1 MKYRSYK
8 KLMAIVTA
16 LTLSLSMIACQGA
29 AKDQQTEQQTEEPD
43 GKEAEEQKEE
53 TEQQEEPEQKEESEN
68 AGELEEITVGAD
80 METSSTVN
88 GLDDGLCSW
97 TTGGTEAGT
106 LNGDDYSFTPA
117 IYIHEGTYD
126 KEKSAVGDAK
136 AVTDTETKN
145 IKLTIE
151 KEAVNGIMVN
161 NSTYSIA
168 DSVINVA
175 TPDADGSL
183 TCDFSGL
190 GAAIAVYGD
199 SDLTVTNT
207 EINADGVANLAV
219 FADNGASALLDQVTL
234 HSDGG
239 TLYENYINSP
249 NQGTMVAPPWILGI
263 MGTSRGTNLEGDDS
277 TMTVVDSKVTA
288 SNWAILSTDAGSNMY
303 LNVAN
308 TTMDLTGNEEPLQ
321 ADGLYSVENPYTDRN
336 GYGTYVIGN
345 AVETFLGTT
354 MNVGTYATIFTG
366 GEAYYG
372 NLKAGES
379 YELKAADGS
388 THHTYTAEDDVQ
400 TVLNSDTF
408 GFMAHQG
415 DNVCTIDGAVV
426 NSKFTG
432 FVVKSGNN
440 TTVNV
445 ENDAKIT
452 AENGILLQLFDNDDS
467 TTAFNPNDELVGMSF
482 GTTHEEYE
490 GFPTEA
496 IDPDAEPE
504 GGMGMPGGAPEGE
517 VPVEGE
523 APAEGSAPEEGA
535 SAEGGAP
542 EGEASAEGGAPE
554 EGAPGEG
561 GPDGMGGQTG
571 PNTSVYNIKD
581 TALTGAIYNG
591 IGWNANELSQGKV
604 RQMFLEVNL
613 SGTATLT
620 GPIASTSCIHTTYEG
635 QSYLKENQI
644 TAFDDETKAAEFA
657 AEYQATSFSIS
668 EYFNIC
674 QVANLVKYNGLN
686 DIQVTVADSAVWTVN
701 DTSLIKSLTI
711 SGDGQV
717 VVEEGVT
724 LTVDGTAYEAGTYT
738 AADFQ

>member
-8 KLMAIVTA
+8 KLMAVVTA
-16 LTLSLSMIACQGA
+16 IALSLSMIACEGA
-29 AKDQQTEQQTEEPD
+29 AKEQQTEQQTEEPD
-43 GKEAEEQKEE
+43 AKENEEQK
-53 TEQQEEPEQKEESEN
+53 EEPEQKEEEPKT
-68 AGELEEITVGAD
+68 AGAPEEITIGAD
-80 METSSTVN
+80 TEAASTVN

-97 TTGGTEAGT
+97 KTGGTEAGT

-117 IYIHEGTYD
+117 IYISEGAYD
-126 KEKSAVGDAK
+126 KEKSVAGDA
-136 AVTDTETKN
+136 ASVTDTEASN
-145 IKLTIE
+145 LKLTIE

-277 TMTVVDSKVTA
+277 TMTVVDSKVSA
-288 SNWAILSTDAGSNMY
+288 SNWAILSTDSGSNMY

-321 ADGLYSVENPYTDRN
+321 ADGLYSVENPYTERN

-379 YELKAADGS
+379 YDLKAADGS
-388 THHTYTAEDDVQ
+388 THHTYTAKEDVQ
-400 TVLNSDTF
+400 TVINSDTF

-415 DNVCTIDGAVV
+415 DNVCTINGAVV
-426 NSKFTG
+426 NSAFTG
-432 FVVKSGNN
+432 FVIKSGNN
-440 TTVNV
+440 TTVNI

-490 GFPTEA
+490 GFPTKA

-504 GGMGMPGGAPEGE
+504 GGMGGMPGGEMPEG
-517 VPVEGE
+517 
-523 APAEGSAPEEGA
+523 
-535 SAEGGAP
+535 AEGGAP
-542 EGEASAEGGAPE
+542 GGDM
-554 EGAPGEG
+554 PG
-561 GPDGMGGQTG
+561 GMGGQTG

-591 IGWNANELSQGKV
+591 IGWDANELSQGKV

-620 GPIASTSCIHTTYEG
+620 GAIASTSCIHTTYEG
-635 QSYLKENQI
+635 QSYLKDNKI
-644 TAFDDETKAAEFA
+644 TAFDDENEAAEFA
-657 AEYQATSFSIS
+657 AQYQATSFSIS

-674 QVANLVKYNGLN
+674 QVANLVKSNGLN